1 MTIKDIDIDFFQ
13 FKMLHGCSKHTYF
26 MSSTLRERTRE
37 PSVYRHPDIPPEYSR
52 RKLAVWM
59 LITAMAVWLGDMSGV
74 DPAKKQSRPHSV
86 GLRYPI
92 DILDANMR
100 ILSI

>member
-1 MTIKDIDIDFFQ
+1 MSCHGLYSHDKILKSADAEFL
-13 FKMLHGCSKHTYF
+13 KVLMLTPRH
-26 MSSTLRERTRE
+26 STKN
-37 PSVYRHPDIPPEYSR
+37 SR

-74 DPAKKQSRPHSV
+74 DPAKKQNRSQSV